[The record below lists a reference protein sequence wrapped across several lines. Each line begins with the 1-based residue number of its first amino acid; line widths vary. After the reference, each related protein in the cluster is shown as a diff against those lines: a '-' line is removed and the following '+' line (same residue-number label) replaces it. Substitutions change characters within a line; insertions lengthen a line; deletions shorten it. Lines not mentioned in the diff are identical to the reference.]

1 MLSIL
6 LKTLNIE
13 LKRLTLFF
21 AIISLRM
28 DDIFA
33 FPSSCSMCFAISIAW
48 TSFSLS
54 ASATALIRSVSFN
67 IFWVLCFCWATS
79 CCVHSTY
86 IKNVN
91 SYMSSN
97 IPSILKWF
105 YFKDEYECP
114 LFVDSNLDL
123 AIISRNCRWNI
134 RFRKKDIPYYYP
146 ATWSQSFEIA
156 M

>member
-1 MLSIL
+1 MIHHYIIFFIL
-6 LKTLNIE
+6 LKTLKIE
-13 LKRLTLFF
+13 LNILTLFF

-48 TSFSLS
+48 TSFSLT

-86 IKNVN
+86 IKDVN
-91 SYMSSN
+91 SYTSSN
-97 IPSILKWF
+97 IPNILKY
-105 YFKDEYECP
+105 YFALKINMNMLY
-114 LFVDSNLDL
+114 LSTRTL
-123 AIISRNCRWNI
+123 
-134 RFRKKDIPYYYP
+134 
-146 ATWSQSFEIA
+146 TWR
-156 M
+156 